1 MSKLFP
7 IVLFILMVG
16 CFISCKKEN
25 ANAIPKIVIAKP
37 YLDDPKKYVH
47 KQKIPLILSVYDKDA
62 LNEVSVTIQKDSILF
77 HQFFPAV
84 TGQAE
89 YALDTFFK
97 LDSVYSTKNYM
108 LCTLKVAA
116 TDTKGAIASQIS
128 TFKVY

>member
-1 MSKLFP
+1 MSKLFS
-7 IVLFILMVG
+7 IVIFFLMVVG
-16 CFISCKKEN
+16 FISCKKEN
-25 ANAIPKIVIAKP
+25 ANAIPKIVIVKP

-47 KQKIPLILSVYDKDA
+47 KQKTPLQLSVYDKNA
-62 LNEVSVTIQKDSILF
+62 LNEVSITIQKDSIVF
-77 HQFFPAV
+77 YQFLPAV

-108 LCTLKVAA
+108 VCTLKVAA
-116 TDTKGAIASQIS
+116 TDTKGAVATQIS